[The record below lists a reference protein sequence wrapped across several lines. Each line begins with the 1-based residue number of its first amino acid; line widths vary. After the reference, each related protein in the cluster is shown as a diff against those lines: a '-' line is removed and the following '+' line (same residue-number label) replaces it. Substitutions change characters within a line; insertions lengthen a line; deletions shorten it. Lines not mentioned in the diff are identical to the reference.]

1 MMQLRALIDQVDFI
15 ALVDPGVGRVY
26 TKITITPEDLR
37 ALGQAPT
44 KYDGPSGHLTGEE
57 YRQLIG
63 QSQTPA
69 TSRPEQPHE
78 LPTPEVGSIVC
89 FTPPPR
95 RRPHIDSL
103 FLPVRWLSRQVM
115 NSADFQKYVSRLADC
130 LPDLLESASAKKIL
144 HDRKKGAISTTADAI
159 APGKEYINICI
170 STLIVLCEVT
180 SRRWQPLFGHI
191 WRRHAQLV

>member
-1 MMQLRALIDQVDFI
+1 MMQLRALIDQVDYI

-89 FTPPPR
+89 FTPPQEED
-95 RRPHIDSL
+95 H
-103 FLPVRWLSRQVM
+103 
-115 NSADFQKYVSRLADC
+115 
-130 LPDLLESASAKKIL
+130 
-144 HDRKKGAISTTADAI
+144 ISTASSCPCVGCLDR
-159 APGKEYINICI
+159 
-170 STLIVLCEVT
+170 S
-180 SRRWQPLFGHI
+180 
-191 WRRHAQLV
+191 

>member
-1 MMQLRALIDQVDFI
+1 MMQLRALIDQVDYI

-89 FTPPPR
+89 FTPPCSSSKKKKKTTYRQPLLARALVVSTGHELCRLSKVCLTLGRLPSGPPR
-95 RRPHIDSL
+95 IGIRQEDS
-103 FLPVRWLSRQVM
+103 SRQEKGC
-115 NSADFQKYVSRLADC
+115 NQHYGRRDCSR
-130 LPDLLESASAKKIL
+130 
-144 HDRKKGAISTTADAI
+144 
-159 APGKEYINICI
+159 
-170 STLIVLCEVT
+170 
-180 SRRWQPLFGHI
+180 
-191 WRRHAQLV
+191 